1 MEVRNKMEDDLN
13 QLKKDLEEFC
23 MKYNVTIRVETLCN
37 GRLPSG
43 KIIDPKVSIKME
55 KY

>member
-1 MEVRNKMEDDLN
+1 MENDLN
-13 QLKKDLEEFC
+13 QLKKDLENFC
-23 MKYNVTIRVETLCN
+23 NKYNVTIRVETLCN

-43 KIIDPKVSIKME
+43 KIIDPKVSIRME